1 MVSAMSSPLGAAA
14 TLDELEDDPY
24 PLLARLR
31 TAEPVSWL
39 PALGGWLV
47 TRRDLALAVMRDAE
61 TFTVDDPR
69 FSTAQVVG
77 PSMLSVDGAEHRRHR
92 DPFADPFR
100 RAPVRER
107 LAAAVAAEA
116 DRLIDTLAPSGAG
129 ELRRG
134 FAGPL
139 AAPTMAR
146 ALGVPEADTAAL
158 LGAYDTIVGAVDD
171 ISAGR
176 PHDDRAYAGLDALL
190 SPPPAGS
197 LVAAAAEALGAERA
211 LSNAAV

>member
-1 MVSAMSSPLGAAA
+1 MSSPRADRFPVGAAA
-14 TLDELEDDPY
+14 TIAELERDPH

-31 TAEPVSWL
+31 ASEPVSWL

-77 PSMLSVDGAEHRRHR
+77 PSMLSLDGAEHRRHR
-92 DPFADPFR
+92 EPFADPFR
-100 RAPVRER
+100 RAAVRER
-107 LAAAVAAEA
+107 LTAAVADEA
-116 DRLIDTLAPSGAG
+116 DRLIDALAPAGAG

-139 AAPTMAR
+139 AAATMAR
-146 ALGVPEADTAAL
+146 ALGVPEADTGAL
-158 LGAYDTIVGAVDD
+158 LAAYDAIVAAVDD

-176 PHDDRAYAGLDALL
+176 PHDDGGYATRTAL
-190 SPPPAGS
+190 
-197 LVAAAAEALGAERA
+197 
-211 LSNAAV
+211 